1 MTELVFDCV
10 DATAERYAAQPTVN
24 LKLRIAE
31 TTGTR
36 IHAMALRCQVRI
48 EPVMRTYSDAEGE
61 RLADL
66 FGEKSRWGDTLKPM
80 QLATVPVMAPGF
92 TGNVDLDIPIVFT
105 YDFEVATARYFSALS
120 EGEVPLLLLF
130 SGTVFTMTQ
139 AGMSVEQVPWHKE
152 CTYRMPVGVWA
163 DVMDSF
169 FPDTAWLRLQ
179 RSSFDSLAAFRTRR
193 ALTSWEQTVE
203 VLLKEAGEST

>member
-1 MTELVFDCV
+1 VTELVFDCV

-92 TGNVDLDIPIVFT
+92 TGNVDLDIPIVLT

-179 RSSFDSLAAFRTRR
+179 RPSFDSLAAFRTRR